1 MGRLSC
7 HSVVWVAAWILLGLP
22 TPARAA
28 PELFINLKYDVDPA
42 LSDCMADAEFRS
54 LVARQVGYDPYRAGV
69 DLGVEVRVRLAEHE
83 IQGTIE
89 WNSSGHGRIGERR
102 FASETREC
110 NTTLA
115 TMGFALAVQI
125 QLMAMEPAPE
135 PSLEPPHNEKTD
147 TPSAQPG
154 AEHDRGRS
162 VAASGG
168 LGASTGLGLGPN
180 PVAQGRLFLSLGFGR
195 ASSEVG
201 VEATLPATTRQ
212 GYGGGFRHQL
222 VLGTWAGCGSHG
234 SSALCLVV
242 KLGQLRVGGVGVD
255 KPASPGGFLAQT
267 GLRLGYSL
275 GLGDHL
281 VLAGHADA
289 IYALTA
295 WTVQVNHVAVWT
307 MPRLSALVGI
317 DLGLR
322 FW

>member
-7 HSVVWVAAWILLGLP
+7 HSVVWVAAWLLLGLP

-28 PELFINLKYDVDPA
+28 PGLFIDLKYDVDPA
-42 LSDCMADAEFRS
+42 LSDCMGDAEFRS
-54 LVARQVGYDPYRAGV
+54 LVARQVGYEPYRAGV
-69 DLGVEVRVRLAEHE
+69 DLGVEVRVRSAEHE

-89 WNSSGHGRIGERR
+89 WNSSAHGRIGERR
-102 FASETREC
+102 FASESREC
-110 NTTLA
+110 NAMLA

-125 QLMAMEPAPE
+125 QLMAMEPAAE
-135 PSLEPPHNEKTD
+135 PSPETPHNEKAD
-147 TPSAQPG
+147 IPNAQPA
-154 AEHDRGRS
+154 AEHRGRP

-168 LGASTGLGLGPN
+168 VGASTGLGLGPN

-222 VLGTWAGCGSHG
+222 VLGTWAGCGLHR
-234 SSALCLVV
+234 SSAACLVV
-242 KLGQLRVGGVGVD
+242 KLGQLGVRGVGVD

-267 GLRLGYSL
+267 GLRLGYSI

-281 VLAGHADA
+281 VLVGHADA
-289 IYALTA
+289 LYALTA
-295 WTVQVNHVAVWT
+295 WTVEVNHVAVWT

-317 DLGLR
+317 DLALR